1 MSQVAFLIV
10 FLFTLRKRK
19 SVSAFGASDLDI
31 WHVAD
36 SPTSAEPLT
45 FHALAL
51 RNLGEPSCFVSLGLR
66 QDEVAITS
74 FSVRLRSPEFRNGQV
89 GLSLL
94 QRGEWFNKIGG
105 GDSVLVGSGQLSA
118 NGAKCKSLAPQP
130 RGPRPGASPPGQVS
144 PDRKR

>member
-74 FSVRLRSPEFRNGQV
+74 FSVRLQSPEFRNGQV

-94 QRGEWFNKIGG
+94 QRGEWFNKIREWEMMPLVSHFIS
-105 GDSVLVGSGQLSA
+105 SVASA
-118 NGAKCKSLAPQP
+118 
-130 RGPRPGASPPGQVS
+130 R
-144 PDRKR
+144 